1 MKLITDC
8 YYDLC
13 VVYAENKKP
22 IMVSVFMLNV
32 IMLSDIIL
40 EVAAPDAMPIPVNG
54 FFGHFIN
61 AFANDLECGQAN
73 SSCLC

>member
-8 YYDLC
+8 CYDC
-13 VVYAENKKP
+13 VLFMLRIKNKP
-22 IMVSVFMLNV
+22 IMLSVFMLSN
-32 IMLSDIIL
+32 IIL
-40 EVAAPDAMPIPVNG
+40 EVVAPDAMPIPVNG

>member
-1 MKLITDC
+1 MLRI
-8 YYDLC
+8 
-13 VVYAENKKP
+13 KKT

-61 AFANDLECGQAN
+61 AFGNDLECGQAN